1 VTFALRAAEIRKSF
15 GGVEV
20 LHGVDLEAIGGSV
33 LALLGE
39 NGAGKSTLVKIIA
52 GDYTADAGEIVIDEV
67 SYPSLTPI
75 AARDL
80 GVAIIFQEFQDAP
93 TLTVAEN
100 ISLGRLPNRLGIV
113 DWRVVRER
121 AKKILKELDV
131 DIEPTRR
138 VSTLRVGERQ
148 IIEIARALSRKARL
162 LILDEPTA
170 ALSHHEAETLFKF
183 VRRLRDQG
191 VAIIYITHRL
201 DEVTAIADRVQ
212 VLRDGNVALLANVAE
227 TDRASMIQAMVGR
240 RISEITRPGASQTIE
255 QGTPAIRW
263 TAAASDDEFHD
274 VSVEVRRGEIVA
286 IYGKLGSGA
295 TEVGETAYGLRP
307 ITAGTL
313 EVDGRPV
320 TVKGPSHGV
329 EAGVGFLP
337 ADRKA
342 GGGFMVRP
350 VMENVAVASWSRMAA
365 FRQFISR
372 RSEAKAYRRWHDKL
386 SIRSRNDPRQTM
398 GTLSGGNQQKVL
410 LARWLERS
418 SRVLVLIE
426 PTRGV
431 DVGARQDIYRALRTL
446 TAEGVAVLISTSDY
460 EEAVQVADRVYVM
473 VKGTV
478 VDDLTGDSVTTT
490 RLLAAAGG

>member
-1 VTFALRAAEIRKSF
+1 MTFALQAKDIRKSF

-20 LHGVDLEAIGGSV
+20 LHGVDLEATGGSV

-52 GDYTADAGEIVIDEV
+52 GDYTPDDGQIVIDDTA
-67 SYPSLTPI
+67 YPSLTPI
-75 AARDL
+75 AAGDL

-100 ISLGRLPNRLGIV
+100 ISLGRLPNKLGVI
-113 DWRVVRER
+113 DWRAVNQR

-131 DIEPTRR
+131 DIDPTRR

-148 IIEIARALSRKARL
+148 IIEIARALSRRARM

-170 ALSHHEAETLFKF
+170 ALSHHEAETLFSF

-201 DEVTAIADRVQ
+201 DEVTTIADRVQ
-212 VLRDGNVALLANVAE
+212 VLRDGNVALLAKVAE
-227 TDRASMIQAMVGR
+227 TDRASMIEAMVGR
-240 RISEITRPGASQTIE
+240 HISEIARPQPSDT
-255 QGTPAIRW
+255 
-263 TAAASDDEFHD
+263 TAANGPAVRWVGAASGKDFHD
-274 VSVEVRRGEIVA
+274 VSIEVRPGEIAA

-295 TEVGETAYGLRP
+295 AEVGETAYGVRP

-313 EVDGRPV
+313 EIDGAPV
-320 TVKGPSHGV
+320 VIKGPAEGV
-329 EAGVGFLP
+329 AAGVGFLP

-350 VMENVAVASWSRMAA
+350 VMENVAVASWGRLAA
-365 FRQFISR
+365 LGQFISR

-386 SIRSRNDPRQTM
+386 SIRSRNDPRQAM

-410 LARWLERS
+410 LGRWLERS

-431 DVGARQDIYRALRTL
+431 DVGARLDIYRALRDL
-446 TAEGVAVLISTSDY
+446 AAEGVAVLISTSDY

-473 VKGTV
+473 SRGV
-478 VDDLTGDSVTTT
+478 VVTELTGDAVTTT

>member
-1 VTFALRAAEIRKSF
+1 MTFALGARDIRKSF

-20 LHGVDLEAIGGSV
+20 LHGVDLDAVGGSV

-52 GDYTADAGEIVIDEV
+52 GDYIPDSGEINVDGV
-67 SYPSLTPI
+67 SNLALTPI

-100 ISLGRLPNRLGIV
+100 ISLGRLPNRFGVV
-113 DWRVVRER
+113 DWRMVNRR
-121 AKKILKELDV
+121 AKKILGELDV
-131 DIEPTRR
+131 EIDPRR
-138 VSTLRVGERQ
+138 LVSTLRVGERQ

-170 ALSHHEAETLFKF
+170 ALSHHEAETLFGF

-201 DEVTAIADRVQ
+201 DEVSAIADRVQ
-212 VLRDGNVALLANVAE
+212 VLRDGHVALLAPVSG
-227 TDRASMIQAMVGR
+227 TDRATMIEAMVGR
-240 RISEITRPGASQTIE
+240 HVSEIARPPMTDHAAKGP
-255 QGTPAIRW
+255 PAIRW
-263 TAAASDDEFHD
+263 IGAGSGDGFRD
-274 VSVEVRRGEIVA
+274 VSVEVHPGEVVA
-286 IYGKLGSGA
+286 VYGKLGSGA
-295 TEVGETAYGLRP
+295 AELGETAYGLIP
-307 ITAGTL
+307 IAIGTL
-313 EVDGRPV
+313 EIGGKPV
-320 TVKGPSHGV
+320 TIKGPVQGV
-329 EAGVGFLP
+329 AAGVGFLP

-350 VMENVAVASWSRMAA
+350 VAENVAVASWSRLAA
-365 FRQFISR
+365 LGQFIRS

-386 SIRSRNDPRQTM
+386 SIRSRNDPRQAM

-410 LARWLERS
+410 LGRWLERD

-431 DVGARQDIYRALRTL
+431 DVGARQDIYRALREL
-446 TAEGVAVLISTSDY
+446 SAEGVAILISTSDY

-473 VKGTV
+473 AKGAV
-478 VDDLTGDSVTTT
+478 VAELTGASITTT